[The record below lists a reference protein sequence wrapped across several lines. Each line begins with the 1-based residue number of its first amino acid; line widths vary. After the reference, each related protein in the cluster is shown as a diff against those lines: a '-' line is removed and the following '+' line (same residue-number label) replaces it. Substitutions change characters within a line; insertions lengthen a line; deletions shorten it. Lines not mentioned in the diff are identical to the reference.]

1 MKLGKI
7 IAVALALV
15 LSPLAARS
23 EGKIAIGPQGG
34 LTFPNFQVKNSTISG
49 LYGNK
54 SGWLG
59 GVFVEFGLWSITLRP
74 ELNYVT
80 KGYTVANVAEVKNH
94 YLEVPV
100 LLKINPLA
108 GMVVSPFL
116 VVGPQWSRQV
126 SESVTPVAGTTT
138 YSNTVTD
145 WDLSGVAG
153 LGVDINFSEHIALQL
168 QGRYSYGF
176 RDVDTST
183 TEVKTRDF
191 YTIAGLAI
199 QSPF

>member
-1 MKLGKI
+1 
-7 IAVALALV
+7 
-15 LSPLAARS
+15 
-23 EGKIAIGPQGG
+23 
-34 LTFPNFQVKNSTISG
+34 NSTISG